1 MHRASIAQRW
11 QTITRMAKPA
21 PRLNPEQIQAVIA
34 TAWDDHPPFN
44 AVLLQHGLNEGQVVS
59 LLKRELT
66 PNAYKL
72 WVQRAGTQRGA
83 PNRSRRR

>member
-1 MHRASIAQRW
+1 
-11 QTITRMAKPA
+11 MAKPV
-21 PRLNPEQIQAVIA
+21 PRLTAAEIARVIA

-44 AVLLQHGLNEGQVVS
+44 AVLLSHGLTQGQLVQ

-72 WVQRAGTQRGA
+72 WVARTRGA
-83 PNRSRRR
+83 KAAAPSRRAPGR